1 MKYIYQGE
9 PEERVSGPLAEG
21 DYDFV
26 VLNAGEP
33 YESKAGNPVLKVE
46 LEIQGSR
53 KIKVF
58 YNAVIW
64 TDSDGKKRDG
74 IADFLHAI
82 ARVPKIGEEP
92 RWSSLEGARGRL
104 RLTTEVAG
112 AGKYQGQTLN
122 KVHYLYR
129 PRVVGGNQQ
138 NTVTAYSSDEVK
150 QAREEA
156 ARRAGEKTTPGDI
169 PF

>member
-1 MKYIYQGE
+1 MSKNYIYQGE
-9 PEERVSGPLAEG
+9 PEERVSGPLPEG

-26 VLNAGEP
+26 VTQCDEP
-33 YESKAGNPVLKVE
+33 HESKAGNLVLSVV

-53 KIKVF
+53 KITVF
-58 YNAVIW
+58 YNPWLGV
-64 TDSDGKKRDG
+64 DKNGEKRDG

-82 ARVPKIGEEP
+82 NRVPKIGTEP
-92 RWSSLEGARGRL
+92 RWDKLSGARGRL
-104 RLTTEVAG
+104 RLTIEVAG

-129 PRVVGGNQQ
+129 PKPANGAG
-138 NTVTAYSSDEVK
+138 TMTTYSSDEVK
-150 QAREEA
+150 AAREEA
-156 ARRAGEKTTPGDI
+156 VRRAGGEPSDI

>member
-1 MKYIYQGE
+1 MSKYVYSGE
-9 PEERVSGPLAEG
+9 SEERSFGPEPEG

-26 VLNAGEP
+26 VVHCGEP
-33 YESKAGNPVLKVE
+33 YESKAGNIVLSVE
-46 LEIQGSR
+46 LEIKPSG
-53 KIKVF
+53 KTVF
-58 YNAVIW
+58 YNPWVG
-64 TDSDGKKRDG
+64 TDKNGEKRDG

-82 ARVPKIGEEP
+82 NRVPKIGEEP

-104 RLTTEVAG
+104 RLTSEESKQG
-112 AGKYQGQTLN
+112 KLAGKLVN

-129 PRVVGGNQQ
+129 PKVAAGNQ
-138 NTVTAYSSDEVK
+138 TEAVTTYSADEVK

-156 ARRAGEKTTPGDI
+156 TRRAGGEPTDI